1 LQKSNVYFL
10 FELIDETLNL
20 RKKIQNNKMDKIV
33 EITKEVTDLK
43 VS

>member
-33 EITKEVTDLK
+33 EITKEVNDLK